1 MQIFS
6 IQFLIF
12 HRVKAANHEGRSED
26 NNGINVWNKLETD
39 VADSYS
45 PPVLEN
51 SDVPDLQRN
60 RVSME

>member
-1 MQIFS
+1 M
-6 IQFLIF
+6 
-12 HRVKAANHEGRSED
+12 
-26 NNGINVWNKLETD
+26 WNKLETD

-60 RVSME
+60 KVKQNRL